1 MRKNPCLKSLVIF
14 RVETKKEFQFSF
26 CPSCPSILPEPR
38 GEVQEPK
45 GFGESVPQTRAGSL
59 IPAPS

>member
-1 MRKNPCLKSLVIF
+1 MRKNPYLKSLVIF
-14 RVETKKEFQFSF
+14 RDETKKEFQFSF

-45 GFGESVPQTRAGSL
+45 GVGESVPQTRADSL
-59 IPAPS
+59 IPPPS